1 MHYFLLGD
9 DTLTIGFLGLLET
22 ILNATETMV
31 HFHLRGDMDTSLLW
45 DTVHLLPTVA
55 FC

>member
-9 DTLTIGFLGLLET
+9 DTLTIGLLGLWET
-22 ILNATETMV
+22 ILNATVIMV

-45 DTVHLLPTVA
+45 DAIHFLPTVA